1 MFDPEKIRRDFPIL
15 NKKIRGNP
23 FVYLDTAAS
32 AQKPKCVI
40 DCLSDFYENRYSSVH
55 RGLYYLSDQATQL
68 FEDARIKIQKFINAK
83 HLHEIIFV
91 RGTTEAINLVAQS
104 YGTHLKAGDEII
116 ISAMEHHANIIPW
129 QVLCKKIGAILRVIP
144 IDDHGQLLLNEYR
157 ALLNERTKL
166 VAITHI
172 SNVLGTIN
180 PIKTLISL
188 AHQNNTPVLI
198 DGAQGIVHAEVDV
211 QSLDCDF
218 YTFSGHKLF
227 GPNGIGIL
235 YGKECLLNK
244 MPPYQTGG
252 NMITRVS
259 FDTVEYRELPFK
271 FEAGTPPIAEA
282 IALGAAID
290 YLETIDR
297 RAALGYEHQL
307 LNDLMQ
313 RLTQIKQ
320 IRLIGTAQERSGI
333 VSFVIGDVHAHDV
346 GTILD
351 AQGIAV
357 RVGHHCAMPLMQ
369 RFNVPATVRVSL
381 AFYNLASDIDALIT
395 GLHQVKMI
403 FKR

>member
-15 NKKIRGNP
+15 DKKIRGNP
-23 FVYLDTAAS
+23 LVYLDTAAS
-32 AQKPKCVI
+32 AQKPKCVV

-68 FEDARIKIQKFINAK
+68 FEDARIKIQEFINAK
-83 HLHEIIFV
+83 HSHEIIFT

-104 YGTHLKAGDEII
+104 YGSHLKASDEII

-129 QVLCKKIGAILRVIP
+129 QVLCKKIGAILKVIP
-144 IDDHGQLLLNEYR
+144 IDDHGQLLLNEYQ

-180 PIKTLISL
+180 PIKTLIAL

-227 GPNGIGIL
+227 GPNGIGVL

-282 IALGAAID
+282 IALGAALD
-290 YLETIDR
+290 YLKTIDR

-307 LNDLMQ
+307 LSDLMQ
-313 RLTQIKQ
+313 RLTEVKQ
-320 IRLIGTAQERSGI
+320 IRLIGTAEKRSGI
-333 VSFVIGDVHAHDV
+333 VSFVIEEVHAHDV

-369 RFNVPATVRVSL
+369 RFNVPATVRASL
-381 AFYNLASDIDALIT
+381 AFYNLASDIDALIA
-395 GLHQVKMI
+395 GLHQVKTI